1 MDTRLNFVP
10 HMKATREKVIKL
22 AGMIRRIVKEDWGL
36 KRRTIEIF
44 YKSLFLPIITYGSVA
59 WYDKVDKQY
68 IIRQL
73 NSIQSFVIDVK

>member
-1 MDTRLNFVP
+1 
-10 HMKATREKVIKL
+10 MKATREKVIKL

-36 KRRTIEIF
+36 KRRTIQIF

-59 WYDKVDKQY
+59 WYDKVDKKY